1 MGTWFQE
8 EFIHN
13 TRNQNTI
20 QSELEH
26 HEAISYVNDALII
39 QWFRLICLPVMAMS
53 VHVQRELTA
62 TFERLF
68 NCERDPQGALR
79 WSLSPAPHS
88 YLLTSFRFD
97 RIFTAENS
105 FIYNIYKYM
114 FVCFCFLFC
123 LFVNR

>member
-1 MGTWFQE
+1 M
-8 EFIHN
+8 
-13 TRNQNTI
+13 
-20 QSELEH
+20 
-26 HEAISYVNDALII
+26 NDALII

-105 FIYNIYKYM
+105 FIYNIYINICLFASVFC
-114 FVCFCFLFC
+114 FVCLLIGRLFGMA
-123 LFVNR
+123 FV